1 MSASTSDQKDSHV
14 SPVHDDISRLKN
26 KNGDKTNES
35 VSSYTASTSIRDT
48 DTRAKPTDKLLGKP
62 KRDVPKPNT
71 RDTDTTFTK
80 NNPGNKRRSS
90 GSGSDTNNYDVV
102 YTTTTEIRS
111 LLTTPDT
118 AHDTPIHE
126 QRNRTYNNTRTYWFE
141 ENGVHWYTRTD
152 KINGRYRFNRHRCPL
167 SQLRWFDSLETLQTD
182 TSPYR
187 IIIWKARERKNALTL
202 TIKPYGKAAV
212 KVIAEQSINPCSST
226 KGRKYS
232 ENSAVSP
239 ISHHMSSS
247 IPMSMAHVH

>member
-48 DTRAKPTDKLLGKP
+48 DTRAKPTDKLTGKP

-90 GSGSDTNNYDVV
+90 GSGSDTNNYNVV
-102 YTTTTEIRS
+102 YNTTTEIRS

-118 AHDTPIHE
+118 AHDTPVHE
-126 QRNRTYNNTRTYWFE
+126 QRNRTYNNTRTYWFK
-141 ENGVHWYTRTD
+141 ENGVHW
-152 KINGRYRFNRHRCPL
+152 
-167 SQLRWFDSLETLQTD
+167 
-182 TSPYR
+182 
-187 IIIWKARERKNALTL
+187 
-202 TIKPYGKAAV
+202 
-212 KVIAEQSINPCSST
+212 
-226 KGRKYS
+226 
-232 ENSAVSP
+232 
-239 ISHHMSSS
+239 
-247 IPMSMAHVH
+247 